1 MHTHLGEQRIYEAIG
16 LGEESF
22 EKVLRLGILVA
33 DSLGCGP
40 GGENRLL
47 AALREVVDIHK
58 IQILDEILR
67 TIYNTEVAKSMP
79 DNLSHPDSDM
89 SLGVGWVIAQGALF
103 VFFFMA
109 LFSGEAVS
117 GVPGLI
123 VAQIIGLFAALAG
136 AMLSVWSLMQ
146 HGWRVSPFPRPVDG
160 AHLVESG
167 PYRYVRHPMYSGI
180 VLFTLGVGLAYANPV
195 VLLTS
200 FTFLVFFMAKTGR
213 EEEMLVATVPGYRAY
228 RSDVAWRLIPFV
240 M

>member
-1 MHTHLGEQRIYEAIG
+1 MHTHLCEEWIQEPVG

-22 EKVLRLGILVA
+22 EKVLRLGILVVA
-33 DSLGCGP
+33 TLGCGL

-47 AALREVVDIHK
+47 AALGEVVDIHDC
-58 IQILDEILR
+58 QILDEILR
-67 TIYNTEVAKSMP
+67 TIYNTEVANPMP
-79 DNLSHPDSDM
+79 DNLSHSDSDM
-89 SLGVGWVIAQGALF
+89 SLGVGWVIAQAALF

-109 LFSGEAVS
+109 LFSGDTVS

-123 VAQIIGLFAALAG
+123 VAQVIGLIAALAG
-136 AMLSVWSLMQ
+136 ALVSVWSLMQ

-160 AHLVESG
+160 AQLVESG

-200 FTFLVFFMAKTGR
+200 FAFLVFFTAKTGR
-213 EEEMLVATVPGYRAY
+213 EEEMLVATVSGYRGY

-240 M
+240 I

>member
-1 MHTHLGEQRIYEAIG
+1 
-16 LGEESF
+16 
-22 EKVLRLGILVA
+22 
-33 DSLGCGP
+33 
-40 GGENRLL
+40 
-47 AALREVVDIHK
+47 
-58 IQILDEILR
+58 
-67 TIYNTEVAKSMP
+67 
-79 DNLSHPDSDM
+79 
-89 SLGVGWVIAQGALF
+89 
-103 VFFFMA
+103 MA
-109 LFSGEAVS
+109 LFSGDTVS

-123 VAQIIGLFAALAG
+123 VAQVIGLIVALAG
-136 AMLSVWSLMQ
+136 ALLSVWSLMQ

-160 AHLVESG
+160 AQLVESG

-213 EEEMLVATVPGYRAY
+213 EEEMLVATVPGYRGY

>member
-1 MHTHLGEQRIYEAIG
+1 M
-16 LGEESF
+16 
-22 EKVLRLGILVA
+22 GILVIVA
-33 DSLGCGP
+33 LGCGP

-47 AALREVVDIHK
+47 AALGEVVNVHEF
-58 IQILDEILR
+58 QILEEILR
-67 TIYNTEVAKSMP
+67 TIYNTEVVRSMP
-79 DNLSHPDSDM
+79 DNLSHSDSDM

-109 LFSGEAVS
+109 LISGDTVS

-123 VAQIIGLFAALAG
+123 LAQVMGLILALAG
-136 AMLSVWSLMQ
+136 ALLSMWSLMQ

-160 AHLVESG
+160 AQLVEGG

-213 EEEMLVATVPGYRAY
+213 EEEMLVATVSGYRGY
-228 RSDVAWRLIPFV
+228 RSDVPWRLIPFV

>member
-1 MHTHLGEQRIYEAIG
+1 
-16 LGEESF
+16 
-22 EKVLRLGILVA
+22 LGILVVDA
-33 DSLGCGP
+33 LGCGP
-40 GGENRLL
+40 GGENGLL
-47 AALREVVDIHK
+47 AALREVVDIHEF
-58 IQILDEILR
+58 QILDEILR
-67 TIYNTEVAKSMP
+67 TIYNTEVVKPMP
-79 DNLSHPDSDM
+79 DNLSHSDSDM

-103 VFFFMA
+103 AFFFMA
-109 LFSGEAVS
+109 LFSGDTVS
-117 GVPGLI
+117 GVPGL
-123 VAQIIGLFAALAG
+123 VVVQVIGLVVAIAG
-136 AMLSVWSLMQ
+136 ALLSMWSLMQ

-160 AHLVESG
+160 AQLVESG

-213 EEEMLVATVPGYRAY
+213 EEEMLVATVPDYRGY